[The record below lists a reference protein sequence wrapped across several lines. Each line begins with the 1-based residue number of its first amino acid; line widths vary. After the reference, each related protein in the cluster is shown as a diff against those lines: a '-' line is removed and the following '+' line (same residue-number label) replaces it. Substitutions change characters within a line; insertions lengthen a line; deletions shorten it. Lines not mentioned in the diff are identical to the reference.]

1 MNQTIVHN
9 IELVTYNGKNLKT
22 KSKISKQEIPVYESV
37 PMIDQHKNKS
47 QKSLE

>member
-9 IELVTYNGKNLKT
+9 IELVTYNGKNSKT
-22 KSKISKQEIPVYESV
+22 KSKISKQEMPDYENV
-37 PMIDQHKNKS
+37 PIIDQHKNKS